1 MKPGNSSK
9 APAIAAGIA
18 GAFVAVWLGIAVAPG
33 ATGGLVGMLGALNRA
48 IADPLHFQF
57 CAATLRCVLV
67 CLFIYGLAVLIIV
80 SEGMNFR
87 RGEEYGSAKWGSP
100 RSIDKKYRD
109 RQHPDEN
116 LIMTQHV
123 AIGSSQASMYRHRR
137 NLNTV
142 VIGGSGSGKSTSHV
156 LINILQASHS
166 YVVLDPSGEMLRATG
181 NYLKAHGYTI
191 HVLNLVEP
199 ERSDRY
205 NPFCYLRSDDDV
217 DRMVE
222 NFWKA
227 TAVQGAQKG
236 EQIWDDMAKELLSA
250 LAYYLYY
257 EAPQEEQNF
266 PTIQF
271 LLRNMGLVEGEQDSS
286 PVEQLFSELEQRD
299 PEHIALKHYRAY
311 HSGATKTLQSIQITL
326 LSRLGKFNLE
336 SIERLST
343 TNTDDLGLLTA
354 PEERTVIFAVTPVA
368 DSSFNF
374 FVSLLYGQL
383 FEILYEYGNRHGKL
397 KEPLHILMDEFANI
411 TLPKDFE
418 LRLATFRKYGISA
431 SIILQDM
438 SQLKALYEKQWQ
450 AMMNNADELLYLG
463 GNESGTHEYLSKLLG
478 KQTIRTNTFGQSKGR
493 SGSFSKNEQQ
503 LGRELLTPDEIRMLD
518 NKLALLLIRGERP
531 ILDEKY
537 DFQRHPHIKETTYGG
552 AEPYIHNELTRITA
566 SFEPVYGLTKEQIE
580 AMPEAK
586 PVWFAF
592 IDNEEQR

>member
-1 MKPGNSSK
+1 MKPGQNK
-9 APAIAAGIA
+9 APAIAMGIA
-18 GAFVAVWLGIAVAPG
+18 GGLVAVWLGIAVAPG
-33 ATGGLVGMLGALNRA
+33 AGGGLKGVLSALTDAMNEPFRLR
-48 IADPLHFQF
+48 IVTETP
-57 CAATLRCVLV
+57 RCVLA
-67 CLFIYGLAVLIIV
+67 CLFLYGLAALLFV
-80 SEGMNFR
+80 SSVMNFR
-87 RGEEYGSAKWGSP
+87 WGEEYGSAKWGSP
-100 RSIDKKYRD
+100 RSIDRKYRD
-109 RQHPDEN
+109 HKNPSAN

-123 AIGSSQASMYRHRR
+123 AIGSSQESMYRHRR

-142 VIGGSGSGKSTSHV
+142 VIGGSGSGKSTTHV
-156 LINILQASHS
+156 LINLLQASHS

-181 NYLKAHGYTI
+181 NYLREHGYTI
-191 HVLNLVEP
+191 HVLNLVDP

-205 NPFCYLRSDDDV
+205 NPFVYLRSDDDV
-217 DRMVE
+217 DHMVE

-227 TAVQGAQKG
+227 TEVQGTLKG

-250 LAYYLYY
+250 LAYFLFY
-257 EAPQEEQNF
+257 EAPPEEQNF

-271 LLRNMGLVEGEQDSS
+271 LLRNMALAEGEKDSS
-286 PVEQLFSELEQRD
+286 PVEQMFSELEQRD

-343 TNTDDLGLLTA
+343 TNSDDLGLLTA

-383 FEILYEYGNRHGKL
+383 FEILYDYGNKHGKL
-397 KEPLHILMDEFANI
+397 KVPMHILMDEFANV

-450 AMMNNADELLYLG
+450 AMMNNADLLLYLG
-463 GNESGTHEYLSKLLG
+463 GNEGDTHEYLSKLLG
-478 KQTIRTNTFGQSKGR
+478 KQTIRTNTFGHSKGR
-493 SGSFSKNEQQ
+493 FANFSKNEQQ
-503 LGRELLTPDEIRMLD
+503 LGRELMTPDEIRMLD
-518 NKLALLLIRGERP
+518 NRLALLFVRGERP

-537 DFQRHPHIKETTYGG
+537 DFKRHPHIRETTYGG
-552 AEPYIHNELTRITA
+552 AAPYVHNELTRIAA
-566 SFEPVYGLTKEQIE
+566 SFTPVTDLTREQVM
-580 AMPEAK
+580 ALPEAK

-592 IDNEEQR
+592 ID

>member
-1 MKPGNSSK
+1 MKPGQRK
-9 APAIAAGIA
+9 IPAIVMGIA
-18 GAFVAVWLGIAVAPG
+18 GSLAAVWLGMEVAPG
-33 ATGGLVGMLGALNRA
+33 ADSGLGGMLSELTSALNN
-48 IADPLHFQF
+48 PLRFHIVPD
-57 CAATLRCVLV
+57 TPRCVLV
-67 CLFIYGLAVLIIV
+67 CLFLYGLAVLLFV
-80 SEGMNFR
+80 SSGMNFR

-100 RSIDKKYRD
+100 RTIDRKYRD
-109 RQHPDEN
+109 RRNPNAN
-116 LIMTQHV
+116 LIMTRHV
-123 AIGSSQASMYRHRR
+123 AIGSSQESMYRHRR

-142 VIGGSGSGKSTSHV
+142 VIGGSGSGKSTTHV
-156 LINILQASHS
+156 LINLLQASHS
-166 YVVLDPSGEMLRATG
+166 YVCLDPSGEMLRATG
-181 NYLKAHGYTI
+181 NYLKEHGYTI

-199 ERSDRY
+199 ERSDRF
-205 NPFCYLRSDDDV
+205 NPFLYLRNDDDV
-217 DRMVE
+217 ERMVS

-227 TAVQGAQKG
+227 TSDQGAQKG
-236 EQIWDDMAKELLSA
+236 KQIWDDMAKELLSA
-250 LAYYLYY
+250 LAYFLYY

-271 LLRNMGLVEGEQDSS
+271 LLRNMALVEGEKDSS
-286 PVEQLFSELEQRD
+286 PVEQMFSELEQRD

-343 TNTDDLGLLTA
+343 TNSDDLGLLTA

-383 FEILYEYGNRHGKL
+383 FEILYDYGNKHGKL
-397 KEPLHILMDEFANI
+397 KVPMHILMDEFANV

-450 AMMNNADELLYLG
+450 AMMNNADLLLYLG

-503 LGRELLTPDEIRMLD
+503 LGRDVP
-518 NKLALLLIRGERP
+518 
-531 ILDEKY
+531 
-537 DFQRHPHIKETTYGG
+537 
-552 AEPYIHNELTRITA
+552 
-566 SFEPVYGLTKEQIE
+566 
-580 AMPEAK
+580 
-586 PVWFAF
+586 
-592 IDNEEQR
+592 